1 MPSASITDPIGPR
14 SVDEML
20 GVVYGRADR
29 LRRRRALQRVG
40 GGAAALALVLAA
52 LVTLGEGDDS
62 AQLRVVDD
70 PGAHQ
75 ETAPPEQ
82 SDAEPGA
89 AEDLLNSHPPAP
101 SSGDAGPRTPP
112 TTAPAAPPVTSP
124 PKVQADAAASLEAWM
139 RVDDAANDSVPEDW
153 YYDVIAASM
162 ELDRRRDVVVF
173 TTRYRSPDAATTAS
187 RDARLLE
194 SQFDYGTHTYSVEVD
209 ESDNRLSGVRIEGS
223 NKACGSCTAEFDA
236 TRATLVVT
244 VPLAVLNAEVAR
256 HDDSKPLGS
265 GAEITDLVARTAQ
278 IDESLGEVDADITGQ
293 GRLA

>member
-29 LRRRRALQRVG
+29 LRRRRAAQRLG

-70 PGAHQ
+70 PGSHQ

-82 SDAEPGA
+82 SDAQAGA
-89 AEDLLNSHPPAP
+89 AAGADSGHPPAP
-101 SSGDAGPRTPP
+101 SGEPAPRTPP
-112 TTAPAAPPVTSP
+112 TTTPAAPPVTPP
-124 PKVQADAAASLEAWM
+124 PKVQADAGASLEAWM
-139 RVDDAANDSVPEDW
+139 RVDDDANDSVPEDW
-153 YYDVIAASM
+153 YYDVVAASM
-162 ELDRRRDVVVF
+162 ELDRSRDVVVF
-173 TTRYRSPDAATTAS
+173 TTRYRSPDGATTAS

-194 SQFDYGTHTYSVEVD
+194 SQFDYGTHTYSVDVE
-209 ESDNRLSGVRIEGS
+209 ESDNRLSGVHIEGS
-223 NKACGSCTAEFDA
+223 NQVCESCTARFDA
-236 TRATLVVT
+236 AAATLVVT

-256 HDDSKPLGS
+256 HDDSEPLGS
-265 GAEITDLVARTAQ
+265 GSEITDLVARTAQ
-278 IDESLGEVDADITGQ
+278 MDESLGEIDADITGQ